1 MKRVWIAT
9 SQDEFDR
16 CKRDGL
22 NVVLLDFSK
31 PLEADEFVFV
41 GPGCRQAMEEFRARG
56 ISETELSFFEDGQI
70 KDWNW
75 DFHRSIDR
83 LDEAKPSKYL
93 PCGIS
98 GLGNVM
104 QWRLPELGIVAGPF
118 GAGKSLFVQIL
129 AQDFVFQNKMPA
141 SLTCWED
148 QAHEIREAL
157 GRFSRTAQFE
167 GQEEFRE
174 RFLSMFST
182 TVVKYDTDRRM
193 SVHFDRI
200 RYENKRYGTKFFVLD
215 PWNEFDHEKS
225 YKQTEG
231 EYVISVLN
239 VANRLAHELNI
250 IIILTTHVSG
260 EHVSTDGKIKGFRI
274 SHAFGSS
281 QYGNKVHRGFCIVR
295 SRNHGDQTHTIV
307 RHDKAKEEDRF
318 KRKGSGDYDSEPF
331 VRRMG
336 RVETLAFEYCS
347 NTNSLYYD
355 AKVSTSEEIVKIWGS

>member
-1 MKRVWIAT
+1 MRRLWVAT
-9 SQDEFDR
+9 DQAELDR
-16 CKRDGL
+16 CLGDGL
-22 NVVLLDFSK
+22 DVILFDPTKSV
-31 PLEADEFVFV
+31 EADEFVFV
-41 GPGCRQAMEEFRARG
+41 GPGCRKAMETFRAGG
-56 ISETELSFFEDGQI
+56 ISETELSYFEDGKI

-75 DFHRSIDR
+75 DFHRSLDQ

-98 GLGNVM
+98 GLGNVL
-104 QWRLPELGIVAGPF
+104 QWRPPEVGIIAGPF
-118 GAGKSLFVQIL
+118 GAGKSLFAQIL
-129 AQDFVFQNKMPA
+129 AQDFVFHNKMPA

-148 QAHEIREAL
+148 QAHEIREAF
-157 GRFSRTAQFE
+157 GRFAKTTKFD
-167 GQEEFRE
+167 GQEEFRD
-174 RFLSMFST
+174 RFISMFST
-182 TVVKYDTDRRM
+182 PVIKYDTDRRM
-193 SVHFDRI
+193 SVHFERI
-200 RYENKRYGTKFFVLD
+200 KYENRRWGTKFFVLD

-225 YKQTEG
+225 HKQTEG

-260 EHVSTDGKIKGFRI
+260 EYVSTDGKIKGFRI

-295 SRNHGDQTHTIV
+295 SRNHGDQTHMVV

-318 KRKGSGDYDSEPF
+318 RRRGSGNYEEEPF
-331 VRRMG
+331 LRRMG

-347 NTNSLYYD
+347 DNNSLYYD
-355 AKVSTSEEIVKIWGS
+355 AKVSASDEIVKIWGS